1 MVPTRVK
8 SPRNTGTPWR
18 TSVASGLRPQSDTR
32 WGVRAILPSLRA
44 KQLGIVKG
52 ARKRGRQKGKTEE
65 KMGRQ
70 HPRMDRKKTC
80 GNPNPS
86 SQPRGMAADGQ
97 ALHHTVPPRPC
108 PGFKCLQRTTW
119 DKRHTTV
126 GSAVF
131 AMSLDCEHSLCESCV
146 KQAVPPNCPMC
157 RQEFETPRPNRLCRD
172 ILASMRAVCSL
183 CRFTGTV
190 GELVVHRAENCQ
202 RQMVYCRH
210 EGCQETVERRHLDVH
225 ESTCCH
231 RLEDCL
237 CGMKI
242 KRGSREEHSSTICPS
257 EPIPCPLGCHSHITR
272 GSAVLHTSQDCKRL
286 VHLCRMPG
294 CYFQGGPEEYRAH
307 LAEASAAH
315 VVLLE
320 ERLERVQTDCFMM
333 DLKESDISFQR
344 LETRMLVFHILHLKM
359 AISRGSRRFVSP
371 TCGPVLGGTWQV
383 VLEQTGGAWKLYLCL
398 VSRVRPI
405 LAKVMFALKAANT
418 ADYCIIGKGPRRMME
433 NMRYGVQVPLSKL
446 EAYSAENDGLRRG
459 ASNMPPRGTISCRG
473 TFATERRFPRS
484 FSPWQKSL
492 GSKSSLAAAYYSR
505 RSLKKIRPRP
515 TRLRRSYGT
524 ALYADLHLRRRLRT
538 FEKKPPRAP
547 PYITDSRRKGQV
559 ALECGIVYDHDVTSR
574 LERNT
579 GRFYILTAAGT

>member
-1 MVPTRVK
+1 M
-8 SPRNTGTPWR
+8 
-18 TSVASGLRPQSDTR
+18 SVSSR
-32 WGVRAILPSLRA
+32 LP
-44 KQLGIVKG
+44 
-52 ARKRGRQKGKTEE
+52 
-65 KMGRQ
+65 
-70 HPRMDRKKTC
+70 
-80 GNPNPS
+80 
-86 SQPRGMAADGQ
+86 
-97 ALHHTVPPRPC
+97 
-108 PGFKCLQRTTW
+108 RTTEIVLTEDDLGQEAHDSW
-119 DKRHTTV
+119 KCCVCTNIMWT
-126 GSAVF
+126 

-446 EAYSAENDGLRRG
+446 EAYSAENDGLRVQICIQSCSITFMIRYRPLHVLASFAVLLG
-459 ASNMPPRGTISCRG
+459 AQACPEDLPGD
-473 TFATERRFPRS
+473 
-484 FSPWQKSL
+484 
-492 GSKSSLAAAYYSR
+492 
-505 RSLKKIRPRP
+505 KK
-515 TRLRRSYGT
+515 
-524 ALYADLHLRRRLRT
+524 
-538 FEKKPPRAP
+538 
-547 PYITDSRRKGQV
+547 
-559 ALECGIVYDHDVTSR
+559 HD
-574 LERNT
+574 T
-579 GRFYILTAAGT
+579 GA